1 MPAVEALHV
10 YPVKG
15 CRGIALARAQVEP
28 RGIRHDRRWMFVDEA
43 GGFLTQRTV
52 HELALVDVAI
62 EGEAL
67 ALAAP
72 ARGMGPLRLPLR
84 PEGGARRSVGIWR
97 DTVDAIDGG
106 PEAAAWASALVGVPA
121 SLVHMPDDVRR
132 PVKPAYARPDD
143 VVGFADAFPLLLAT
157 TASLDDLN
165 ARLDRAL
172 PMNRFRPNVVVGGCV
187 AWEED
192 GWTRVRVG
200 ALELRVPKA
209 CDRCVVTTVDQATG
223 ERGVEPLRTMATFR
237 RRDDAVWFAVNAIP
251 DGPGEIAVG
260 DALTV
265 LA

>member
-1 MPAVEALHV
+1 VPAVEALHV

-15 CRGIALARAQVEP
+15 SRGIALARAQVEA
-28 RGIRHDRRWMFVDEA
+28 RGIRHDRRWMFVGED
-43 GGFLTQRTV
+43 GVFLSQRTV

-62 EGEAL
+62 EGDAL
-67 ALAAP
+67 VLAAP
-72 ARGMGPLRLPLR
+72 AKDMPPLRLPLR
-84 PEGGARRSVGIWR
+84 PREGARRSVTVWS
-97 DTVDAIDGG
+97 DTVEAIDGG
-106 PEAAAWASALVGVPA
+106 PAAAAWATALVGAPA
-121 SLVHMPDDVRR
+121 SLVHMPDGTRR
-132 PVKPAYARPDD
+132 AVKPAYARPGD

-165 ARLDRAL
+165 ARMERPL
-172 PMNRFRPNVVVGGCV
+172 PMNRFRPNVVLGGCM

-192 GWTRVRVG
+192 RWTRVRVG

-209 CDRCVVTTVDQATG
+209 CDRCVVTTVDQATA
-223 ERGVEPLRTMATFR
+223 ERGVEPLRTMASFR